1 MDLLGEAL
9 ELPRHD
15 AAAVVLADARAP
27 ELLEAL
33 ASQPEEIGVE
43 RPLRRGPVGA
53 HHFGFARP
61 ERCGNI
67 DEALDLRN
75 HGMTNLIAA
84 ARSWIDEAKRAVV
97 LTGAGISTDSGIPDF
112 RGPQG
117 LWTKN
122 PLAEKMSNI
131 HYYLADGEVRKLAW
145 QNRMA
150 SPAWTAKPNPGHL
163 ALVELEKRGKLHALI
178 TQNIDELHQQAGNSR
193 EKVIEVHGSM
203 RRFMCWGCGM
213 RGPMQ
218 LVLDRVRAGE
228 EDPAC
233 RDCGGILKSDTI
245 SFGQQLVPE
254 VIDRAMRVAAEAD
267 VFLAVGSTLQVYP
280 VAGAVDIARAAGAKV
295 IIVNAQPTAFD
306 DVADA
311 VFSASISEILP
322 AILGSAS
329 RSRR

>member
-1 MDLLGEAL
+1 LIEEA
-9 ELPRHD
+9 RSFID
-15 AAAVVLADARAP
+15 AA
-27 ELLEAL
+27 
-33 ASQPEEIGVE
+33 
-43 RPLRRGPVGA
+43 
-53 HHFGFARP
+53 
-61 ERCGNI
+61 
-67 DEALDLRN
+67 
-75 HGMTNLIAA
+75 
-84 ARSWIDEAKRAVV
+84 KRVVV

-131 HYYLADGEVRKLAW
+131 HYYLADREVRKLSW

-150 SPAWTAKPNPGHL
+150 SSAWTAKPNAGHL
-163 ALVELEKRGKLHALI
+163 ALVQLEKRKKLHALI

-193 EKVIEVHGSM
+193 DLVIEVHGSM

-218 LVLDRVRAGE
+218 RVLERVRAGE
-228 EDPAC
+228 EDPQC

-254 VIDRAMRVAAEAD
+254 VIDQAMRVAGEAD
-267 VFLAVGSTLQVYP
+267 AFVAVGTTLQVYP

-295 IIVNAQPTAFD
+295 IIVNAQPTPYD
-306 DVADA
+306 EVADA
-311 VFSASISEILP
+311 VLPGSISEVLP

-329 RSRR
+329 RSRT